1 MYILY
6 MYSLV
11 KEKTYF
17 YNISVI
23 DFFCWYLFTII
34 FHIYKFLWYRMF
46 LKLNNTRGN
55 TYNKIILKK
64 KKNLESNYKQFNK
77 LQNKLSNE

>member
-1 MYILY
+1 
-6 MYSLV
+6 
-11 KEKTYF
+11 
-17 YNISVI
+17 
-23 DFFCWYLFTII
+23 
-34 FHIYKFLWYRMF
+34 MF